1 MLRCP
6 IKEAKETRKT
16 ALVKFRKEGRKKRI
30 PQKVVDRIHTLLTHY
45 MQGQVGRIATTQDHA
60 LKAVTDKHKHNWTG
74 TTAARV
80 FSKRMVEHNG
90 RKGNR
95 ATGA

>member
-1 MLRCP
+1 
-6 IKEAKETRKT
+6 
-16 ALVKFRKEGRKKRI
+16 
-30 PQKVVDRIHTLLTHY
+30 

-95 ATGA
+95 VTGAYDDAPPKKNMVYSYGTTVEEMV